1 MSADRVDAPQ
11 ASPAGVASGPAEPTT
26 GFGARWRAVCG
37 TCRQIFGMPDY
48 DRYLAHAAERHP
60 GGPVMSRAEY
70 CRFAID
76 RRYGKGGVRC
86 C

>member
-1 MSADRVDAPQ
+1 MSTLDKVEAQPAVAEGSVG
-11 ASPAGVASGPAEPTT
+11 ASEPARGL
-26 GFGARWRAVCG
+26 GARWRAVCG

-48 DRYLAHAAERHP
+48 ERYLAHAAGRHP

-76 RRYGKGGVRC
+76 RRYGKGGMRC

>member
-1 MSADRVDAPQ
+1 MTTAKQ
-11 ASPAGVASGPAEPTT
+11 ETETTAGA
-26 GFGARWRAVCG
+26 FQRWRALCS

-48 DRYLAHAAERHP
+48 ERYLAHAAERHP
-60 GGPVMSRAEY
+60 GRPVMSRAEY

-76 RRYGKGGVRC
+76 RRYGKGGMRC